1 MTFRS
6 IARGAAVASSVV
18 LLSGYVW
25 YRSGAGV
32 QHSEA
37 QPHARAAQVAAAT
50 DAGGAIDDVNRAEY
64 VSESSDPGISLMEV
78 FPGSKSAP
86 MDLGPQPKA
95 GYVFAVKPG
104 RNGGSIDDFVVED
117 SVETPPATAVDRT
130 FFGGSKS
137 GEVRLSPPPPVPPE
151 QKRTMLLSGSKSERA
166 PLLLPPS
173 TEDAAPAK
181 PEPPAPKAEKRRTTL
196 LSGSKSERA
205 VILHPSAAGEAA
217 PAAPEPTKKRRVLM
231 SSSKSK
237 PVTWVEVDDETD
249 APPAPQEQ
257 RREQESR
264 P

>member
-37 QPHARAAQVAAAT
+37 PPPARDSEDREIMYGSKSGGKVVHMDPQAPPPANPLFEGHAGSGDLILVDPAFS
-50 DAGGAIDDVNRAEY
+50 NAE
-64 VSESSDPGISLMEV
+64 SDPGT
-78 FPGSKSAP
+78 A
-86 MDLGPQPKA
+86 QPKA
-95 GYVFAVKPG
+95 GYVF
-104 RNGGSIDDFVVED
+104 
-117 SVETPPATAVDRT
+117 SVMS
-130 FFGGSKS
+130 GSKS
-137 GEVRLSPPPPVPPE
+137 GEVRLSPPPPE

-173 TEDAAPAK
+173 TEDAAPA
-181 PEPPAPKAEKRRTTL
+181 
-196 LSGSKSERA
+196 
-205 VILHPSAAGEAA
+205 
-217 PAAPEPTKKRRVLM
+217 APEPTKKRRVLM

-237 PVTWVEVDDETD
+237 PVTWVEVDDDKTD

-257 RREQESR
+257 RREPESR